1 VTRIIWSPQALRD
14 IESIRAYI
22 AEDSP
27 RVAELVVGRI
37 VKAVDRLEV
46 FPESGRKVP
55 ERNDPDVR
63 EVIESP
69 YRIVYRVR
77 VGAVDIVTVF
87 RASRLLPELRLTAAQ
102 QSAEPG
108 NPRSGSDAIGFR

>member
-1 VTRIIWSPQALRD
+1 VTPIIWSPQALRD

-37 VKAVDRLEV
+37 IQAVERLRI

-55 ERNDPDVR
+55 ERNDPEIR

-69 YRIVYRVR
+69 YRVVYRVR
-77 VGAVDIVTVF
+77 ADTVEIATVF
-87 RASRLLPELRLTAAQ
+87 RASRLFPVLR
-102 QSAEPG
+102 
-108 NPRSGSDAIGFR
+108 

>member
-1 VTRIIWSPQALRD
+1 MTQIIWSPQALRD
-14 IESIRAYI
+14 MEAIRAYM

-37 VKAVDRLEV
+37 VKAVERLEA

-55 ERNDPDVR
+55 ERNDPEIR

-69 YRIVYRVR
+69 YRIVYRMR
-77 VGAVDIVTVF
+77 VDAVEIATVF
-87 RASRLLPELRLTAAQ
+87 RASRLFPGLR
-102 QSAEPG
+102 
-108 NPRSGSDAIGFR
+108 

>member
-1 VTRIIWSPQALRD
+1 MTPIVWSPQAFRD

-37 VKAVDRLEV
+37 IQAVERLRI

-55 ERNDPDVR
+55 ERNDPEIR

-69 YRIVYRVR
+69 YRVVYRVR
-77 VGAVDIVTVF
+77 TGTVEIATVF
-87 RASRLLPELRLTAAQ
+87 RASRLLPDLR
-102 QSAEPG
+102 
-108 NPRSGSDAIGFR
+108 

>member
-1 VTRIIWSPQALRD
+1 M
-14 IESIRAYI
+14 

-37 VKAVDRLEV
+37 VKAVERLEA

-55 ERNDPDVR
+55 ERNDPEIC

-69 YRIVYRVR
+69 YCIVYRMQI
-77 VGAVDIVTVF
+77 GAVEIATVF
-87 RASRLLPELRLTAAQ
+87 RASRLFP
-102 QSAEPG
+102 
-108 NPRSGSDAIGFR
+108 GFR

>member
-1 VTRIIWSPQALRD
+1 MTPVVWSPQALRD

-37 VKAVDRLEV
+37 IKAVERLRI

-55 ERNDPDVR
+55 ERNDPEIR

-69 YRIVYRVR
+69 YRVVYRVR
-77 VGAVDIVTVF
+77 AGTVEIATVF
-87 RASRLLPELRLTAAQ
+87 RASRLFPDLR
-102 QSAEPG
+102 
-108 NPRSGSDAIGFR
+108 

>member
-1 VTRIIWSPQALRD
+1 MTQIIWSPQALRD
-14 IESIRAYI
+14 IEAIRTYI

-37 VKAVDRLEV
+37 IKAVERLKA

-55 ERNDPDVR
+55 ERNDPKIR

-69 YRIVYRVR
+69 YRVVYRVR
-77 VGAVDIVTVF
+77 TGTVEIVTVF
-87 RASRLLPELRLTAAQ
+87 RGSRPLPGLR
-102 QSAEPG
+102 
-108 NPRSGSDAIGFR
+108 